1 MTPHQ
6 GRNVNERTRAFIGVG
21 AVLVGLITVILGSV
35 ISHMAEAPEVDEFGQ
50 ELYSLVPRNWVL
62 VITAQSV
69 ALGGVLLMLAGLT
82 FGFIYKRKLTWARAM
97 LGALLFSG
105 LMTILFAVV
114 PNQMLTLFQATLDWT
129 PAKIFI
135 TIPPILA
142 MNNEVEISYATLKD
156 MIVAGY
162 ATTMVIVIPVVMY
175 QMQERAKKA
184 DQPKPTPVSSYGRPL
199 RVDR

>member
-6 GRNVNERTRAFIGVG
+6 GRYVNERTRAIIGVG
-21 AVLVGLITVILGSV
+21 AVLVGLVTTILGSV
-35 ISHMAEAPEVDEFGQ
+35 VAHMAEAPEVDEFGQ

-62 VITAQSV
+62 VVGAQSV
-69 ALGGVLLMLAGLT
+69 ALGGVLLVLAGLT

-97 LGALLFSG
+97 LGALVFTG
-105 LMTILFAVV
+105 LMTILFAIV
-114 PNQMLTLFQATLDWT
+114 PNQMLTVFQATLDWT
-129 PAKIFI
+129 PSKIFL
-135 TIPPILA
+135 TIPA
-142 MNNEVEISYATLKD
+142 VVVMNNEVEISYATLKD

-162 ATTMVIVIPVVMY
+162 ATTMMIVIPVAMY
-175 QMQERAKKA
+175 QIQERAKKA

>member
-1 MTPHQ
+1 M
-6 GRNVNERTRAFIGVG
+6 NERTRGIIGVG
-21 AVLVGLITVILGSV
+21 AVLVGLIVTVVGSV
-35 ISHMAEAPEVDEFGQ
+35 VVHMAEAPETDELGQ
-50 ELYSLVPRNWVL
+50 ELYSLVPRSWVL
-62 VITAQSV
+62 ATAAQSV
-69 ALGGVLLMLAGLT
+69 ALGGVLLILAGLT

-105 LMTILFAVV
+105 LMTILFAII

-129 PAKIFI
+129 PARIFL
-135 TIPPILA
+135 TIPAVLV

-162 ATTMVIVIPVVMY
+162 VTTLVIIIPIVMY
-175 QMQERAKKA
+175 QMQERAKRA